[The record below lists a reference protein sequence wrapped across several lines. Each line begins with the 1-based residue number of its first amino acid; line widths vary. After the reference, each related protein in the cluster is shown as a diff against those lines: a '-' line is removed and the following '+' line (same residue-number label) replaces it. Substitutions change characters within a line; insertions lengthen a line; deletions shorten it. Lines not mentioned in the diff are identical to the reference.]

1 MTQVPEAFCRSP
13 FYEQHSKINCDSFKR
28 GEHNQWPLFYFD
40 MNICD
45 QAHAWSRDV
54 YLPQLFTRWYE
65 LDHVLSIYHEEE
77 DKAKVASVTPE
88 YTALL
93 LEALFWINHQLVP
106 TLIHIEDN
114 IKELTYTP
122 PNSRERIE
130 FVLLA
135 PHRYRSFVQM
145 KSFMEELEKLYAR
158 VKILEAKSTN

>member
-1 MTQVPEAFCRSP
+1 M
-13 FYEQHSKINCDSFKR
+13 
-28 GEHNQWPLFYFD
+28 
-40 MNICD
+40 
-45 QAHAWSRDV
+45 
-54 YLPQLFTRWYE
+54 YLPQLFTRWHE